1 MVYIILVGDSSHL
14 GLVSHEPY
22 RPPHVG
28 GDHTLE
34 ASLPEEAVNGLG
46 LVPALGQ
53 RHFWQKGGSFPVPA
67 LAVPLYPDAVH
78 AEVPVGPVRAVL
90 ELAEDG
96 DGDLEVGELLPRHGA
111 EPRVLHGA
119 GDGVLPEPVL
129 EIHLVECSDAAYNYK
144 TVKFL
149 PIHLKY
155 FLRL

>member
-1 MVYIILVGDSSHL
+1 M
-14 GLVSHEPY
+14 
-22 RPPHVG
+22 
-28 GDHTLE
+28 
-34 ASLPEEAVNGLG
+34 
-46 LVPALGQ
+46 
-53 RHFWQKGGSFPVPA
+53 
-67 LAVPLYPDAVH
+67 H

-144 TVKFL
+144 TFKFQ